1 MHYDGGMMR
10 DIMHLCV
17 CHLYKYLFRL
27 KIKKLSNNQ
36 KEELRAHIW
45 PFPFLVVMRTFH
57 GT

>member
-1 MHYDGGMMR
+1 MHYDGGMMS

-36 KEELRAHIW
+36 KEELQAH
-45 PFPFLVVMRTFH
+45 VSTFS
-57 GT
+57 